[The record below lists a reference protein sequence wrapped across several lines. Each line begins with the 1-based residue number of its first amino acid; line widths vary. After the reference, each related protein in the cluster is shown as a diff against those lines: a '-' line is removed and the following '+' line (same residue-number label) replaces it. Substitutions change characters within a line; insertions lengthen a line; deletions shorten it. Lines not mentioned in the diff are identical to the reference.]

1 MTDKPV
7 AVACDH
13 GGLELKKALVALL
26 EARGLAVLDLGTH
39 DTQSVDYPDFAY
51 ALAAAIRDGRASRGV
66 LVCGTGIGIS
76 IAANRYP
83 EIRAALVHDA
93 FTARMCREH
102 NDANVICF
110 GGRTTGPGVALDC
123 LEIFLDT
130 EFAGDRHSRR
140 VGKLS
145 NPA

>member
-1 MTDKPV
+1 MTDKTI

-13 GGLELKKALVALL
+13 GGLELKDTLIAVLQ
-26 EARGLAVLDLGTH
+26 ERGLDVLDLGTN
-39 DTQSVDYPDFAY
+39 DTTSVDYPDFAY
-51 ALAAAIRDGRASRGV
+51 ALASAIRDGKASRGI
-66 LVCGTGIGIS
+66 LCCGTGIGIS

-83 EIRAALVHDA
+83 EIRAALVHDG

-110 GGRTTGPGVALDC
+110 GGRTTGPGVAIDC
-123 LEIFLDT
+123 LELFLDT
-130 EFAGDRHSRR
+130 KFAGDRHARR

-145 NPA
+145 NPL